1 MLPVAV
7 QERQGE
13 DPDQPSCSVGRY
25 AEAPQ
30 LDPER
35 PVDRLHYPHYCYNE
49 QGDDEA
55 TQKLFSFCFVV
66 HAYGFIKNRSA
77 AKVGNFGRVA

>member
-1 MLPVAV
+1 MLPITV
-7 QERQGE
+7 QERQGK
-13 DPDQPSCSVGRY
+13 DADQPFHGVWRY

-30 LDPER
+30 IDAER
-35 PVDRLHYPHYCYNE
+35 PFDRLHHPHHCHND

-55 TQKLFSFCFVV
+55 AQKLFSFCFVV